1 MACDPADISCT
12 PVNFSWVI
20 IKCVSAETQDA
31 IIIASFQ
38 TEESWVQVPCIMGY
52 STGQVS
58 SLMLIRLIFN
68 SRLKNY

>member
-31 IIIASFQ
+31 IIASFQ

-52 STGQVS
+52 ISTGQVS
-58 SLMLIRLIFN
+58 SLMLIWLIFN